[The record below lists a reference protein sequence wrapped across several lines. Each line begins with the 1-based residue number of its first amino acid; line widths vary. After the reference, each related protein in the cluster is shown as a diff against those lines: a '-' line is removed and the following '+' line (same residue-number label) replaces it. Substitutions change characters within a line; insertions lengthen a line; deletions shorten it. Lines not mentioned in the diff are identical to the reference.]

1 MELMKYKEQLC
12 SFLDMPRAKLI
23 IESEEFYFEKA
34 IDKYILSKNSIHNDY

>member
-12 SFLDMPRAKLI
+12 SFLEMPRAKRI

-34 IDKYILSKNSIHNDY
+34 IDKFILLKSSIHNDY